1 MKETIL
7 KFSQLLSEGKEY
19 IENSSIEEF
28 TKKERP
34 EKWSKQEI
42 LGHLIDSAINNL
54 QRFTEIQFEEKP
66 YVIRK
71 YNQDELVK
79 VNDYQNANHTEL
91 LHFWMSINHRIIA
104 IMKLQT
110 EVTLGYKIVL
120 GDHEISDLKYLMQDY
135 VAHLEHHLQ
144 QLTIQ
149 SK

>member
-7 KFSQLLSEGKEY
+7 KFSQLLSKGKEY
-19 IENSSIEEF
+19 IENSPIEEF
-28 TKKERP
+28 TKKERL

-42 LGHLIDSAINNL
+42 LGHLIDSAVNNL

-79 VNDYQNANHTEL
+79 VNDYQNANRTEL
-91 LHFWMSINHRIIA
+91 LHFWMSINYRIIA

-110 EVTLGYKIVL
+110 EATLGYKIVL
-120 GDHEISDLKYLMQDY
+120 GDHEISDLKFLMQDY